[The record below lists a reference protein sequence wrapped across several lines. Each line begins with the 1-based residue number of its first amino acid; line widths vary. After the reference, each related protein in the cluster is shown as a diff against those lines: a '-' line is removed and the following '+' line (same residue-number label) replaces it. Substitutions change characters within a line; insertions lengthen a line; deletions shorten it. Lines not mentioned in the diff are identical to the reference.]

1 MATVLSLVLLVLA
14 APAFALNANDLP
26 EVPPAGHVLDQAQLL
41 SRAGAADVGKSLDA
55 LGGQQVQASWVSVP
69 RLDYDL
75 TLGQFGQQLLERWA
89 AAGSEQLVLLID
101 GQTSATAIVA
111 TPLLQQRLSPELLR
125 STSRTTMAQPLRDG
139 NRYRQASLDAIG
151 RLAVVLDG
159 GEDPGEP
166 AVAVNPVPT
175 ARVPSREQTLSS
187 NATTWVIVLLVVGTI
202 VPMLTWWVFSR

>member
-14 APAFALNANDLP
+14 APAFALSANDLP
-26 EVPPAGHVLDQAQLL
+26 EAPPTGHVLDQAQLL

-55 LGGQQVQASWVSVP
+55 LGGQQIQASWVSVP

-75 TLGQFGQQLLERWA
+75 TLGQFGQQLLERWE

-125 STSRTTMAQPLRDG
+125 STSRTTMAQPLRNG
-139 NRYRQASLDAIG
+139 NRYRQASLDAIA

-166 AVAVNPVPT
+166 TLAVNPVPT